1 MRMHHNMR
9 RKGNGRRF
17 VSVVILFAVILSVS
31 VLTTGCGKKA
41 VVDDDNSPIL
51 KDAVIESWNDGSV
64 DTQYVDVTLSYDR
77 EVCWQEKHTN
87 SLRVTISDG
96 KISDKKMQFLKGESE
111 KELLLRIQVD
121 SVTNGTLN
129 ISRADSETVISAI
142 TSADG
147 KYATQNFEINALIP
161 SGVELTDVSEKEE
174 SGTGNPQV
182 MKQVTH
188 AWNIRSIAWIR
199 LLENG
204 DPVKVGENKNI
215 EILDQ
220 AVAVH
225 GHEFLQEDE
234 YSAAETIAETLS
246 KYYSDDY
253 KFTSMDDI
261 ISVEKCNGD
270 KNVELDL
277 KVYNYVNVTC
287 DNAQYAKEETHDDG
301 VDRTGAKDKEDEINR
316 EMSSEE
322 ETFVN
327 GLHISHMDETEAA
340 NVAYRIL
347 TVTGVPLGEE
357 EIYSVYELE
366 KLAALCYQNENMNK
380 HDITMNETHDTG
392 SSCDCPLK
400 GHTLQ
405 GIDFKAFLE
414 LCGVDFTNPV
424 YADLYSG
431 AASGVQKRLTEV
443 AQEICISNETEQ
455 NGQKI
460 MLVMA
465 VDGQPLTENNTPLA
479 GPLAIIVMN
488 GDEIT
493 YVDSLEKV
501 LLGTT
506 ENPSDPEYEFHTR
519 EPYSESEDITFT
531 VNIYNSNAPYL
542 GAIKTKSFTTK
553 QLENLMKEYP
563 DYVYQNYYGLIGNQ
577 EEFESMGVGGWQD
590 CFTGIDL
597 YWLLTE
603 QVGLDSFSGYAEFY
617 GRDND
622 LYLTMDDI
630 SYFEWQDRAE
640 QYNVINREG
649 YMIPYAVPMLACVKN
664 GYPIMPK
671 HDHESE
677 GSVSY
682 NHLSDRLDELGVTS
696 SIGAVKND
704 KGPFV
709 ACLGNLSGVFGGYQ
723 IETGGDCI
731 RLDIYLDE

>member
-1 MRMHHNMR
+1 MRMNQNMR
-9 RKGNGRRF
+9 RKDDSRGFGLA
-17 VSVVILFAVILSVS
+17 VILFVCILLISA
-31 VLTTGCGKKA
+31 LTTGCGKKA
-41 VVDDDNSPIL
+41 TVDDDNSPIL
-51 KDAVIESWNDGSV
+51 KEAVVESWNDGNV
-64 DTQYVDVTLSYDR
+64 DAQYVDVTLKYDR
-77 EVCWQEKHTN
+77 EVCWQEKHTD

-96 KISDKKMQFLKGESE
+96 KISDKKMQFLDGESE
-111 KELLLRIQVD
+111 KELLLRIQVE

-129 ISRADSETVISAI
+129 ISRADSADVISAI

-147 KYATQNFEINALIP
+147 KYATQNFEIDALIP
-161 SGVELTDVSEKEE
+161 SGVELSDVSEKEQ
-174 SGTGNPQV
+174 SDNGNPQV

-204 DPVKVGENKNI
+204 DPVEVGENKNI

-234 YSAAETIAETLS
+234 YSAAATIAETLS

-253 KFTSMDDI
+253 KFTSTDDV

-301 VDRTGAKDKEDEINR
+301 VDRTGTKDKEDEINR
-316 EMSSEE
+316 DMSPEE

-327 GLHISHMDETEAA
+327 GLHISHMDETEVA

-347 TVTGVPLGEE
+347 TMTGESLGEE
-357 EIYSVYELE
+357 ETYSVYELE

-380 HDITMNETHDTG
+380 HEITLNETHDDG
-392 SSCDCPLK
+392 CDCPLK

-414 LCGVDFTNPV
+414 LCGVDFTSPV

-431 AASGVQKRLTEV
+431 AVSGVQKRLTEV
-443 AQEICISNETEQ
+443 TREICISDETEQ
-455 NGQKI
+455 SGQKV
-460 MLVMA
+460 MLVMS

-479 GPLAIIVMN
+479 GPLAVVVMD
-488 GDEIT
+488 GDEVT
-493 YVDSLEKV
+493 YTDSLEKV
-501 LLGTT
+501 ILGNT
-506 ENPSDPEYEFHTR
+506 ENPTDPGYEFHRR
-519 EPYSESEDITFT
+519 EPYTESEDITFT
-531 VNIYNSNAPYL
+531 VNVYNSNAPYL

-553 QLENLMKEYP
+553 QLETLMEENP
-563 DYVYQNYYGLIGNQ
+563 EHVYQNYYGLIGNQ

-649 YMIPYAVPMLACVKN
+649 NVIPYAVPMIASVKN

-677 GSVSY
+677 GSIAY
-682 NHLSDRLDELGVTS
+682 NHLSDNLDELGVTS